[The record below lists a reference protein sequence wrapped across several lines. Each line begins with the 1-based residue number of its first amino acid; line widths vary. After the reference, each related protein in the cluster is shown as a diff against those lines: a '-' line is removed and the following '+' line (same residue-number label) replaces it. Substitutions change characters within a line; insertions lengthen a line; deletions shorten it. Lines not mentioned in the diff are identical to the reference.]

1 VVLHWTG
8 RIFANALLGATLFA
22 TPGVAKAQGAV
33 SNPATVLVQL
43 QRTQIDMKTDNTAA
57 LVQACLRDLE
67 AIPGFLRANDAGLQQ
82 PVTPEEE
89 AKRQAAFESA
99 RRQAETVQDDAQCA
113 TVLHTYLGAWR
124 KTHLWVDT
132 VKPDGSSRLSHI
144 SNSARMPSI
153 ELLSPGTALITIPNF
168 FPPARQPLAALIEQ
182 HRAELERRPN
192 WIIDV
197 RGNGG
202 GADTT
207 YASLLPWLMPDGWI
221 EVSDRIYVTPANL
234 QAEERIAQE
243 IAPGDDELA
252 RFAEATVRRMRSV
265 ADGHWVQQQYEEGW
279 RHERPTVVEK
289 HRPQRVAVLMDAGC
303 GSSCEQFLLTV
314 RQSFSLKLVGRSR
327 SAGALD
333 ASNVRSH
340 LLPSGRRRLWY
351 ATTLSNRLPGYR
363 IEGIGISPD
372 VFLPEPED
380 KADRL
385 VDVKRTQRWLEN
397 NGW

>member
-1 VVLHWTG
+1 
-8 RIFANALLGATLFA
+8 
-22 TPGVAKAQGAV
+22 
-33 SNPATVLVQL
+33 
-43 QRTQIDMKTDNTAA
+43 MKTENTATA
-57 LVQACLRDLE
+57 IAQACLQDLE
-67 AIPGFLRANDAGLQQ
+67 AIPGFLLANDAGFQQ
-82 PVTPEEE
+82 PVTPDEE
-89 AKRQAAFESA
+89 ANRQAAFETA
-99 RRQAETVQDDAQCA
+99 RRQAETVQDEAQCA
-113 TVLHTYLGAWR
+113 TVLHGYLGAWR

-132 VKPDGSSRLSHI
+132 VKPDGPFELSHK

-153 ELLSPGTALITIPNF
+153 ELLSPATVLITIPNF
-168 FPPARQPLAALIEQ
+168 FPLARQPLAGLIEQ
-182 HRAELERRPN
+182 HRTELEARPN

-221 EVSDRIYVTPANL
+221 EVSERIYVTTANL
-234 QAEERIAQE
+234 QAEEHIAQE
-243 IAPGDDELA
+243 IAPGDEELA

-279 RHERPTVVEK
+279 LHERPAAVEK

-303 GSSCEQFLLTV
+303 GSSGEQFLLTV
-314 RQSFSLKLVGRSR
+314 RQSFSVKLVGRSR
-327 SAGALD
+327 SGGALD
-333 ASNVRSH
+333 ASNVRPH

-363 IEGIGISPD
+363 IEGIGIGPD
-372 VFLPEPED
+372 VFLPEAED
-380 KADRL
+380 KADRSA
-385 VDVKRTQRWLEN
+385 DVKRTQRWLEG

>member
-1 VVLHWTG
+1 MALQRTA
-8 RIFANALLGATLFA
+8 RIFGHALIGATLCA
-22 TPGVAKAQGAV
+22 ALGCANSQVAEV
-33 SNPATVLVQL
+33 
-43 QRTQIDMKTDNTAA
+43 DMKTDSIAA
-57 LVQACLRDLE
+57 VAKACVQDLE
-67 AIPGFLRANDAGLQQ
+67 AIPGFLRANDAGFQQ
-82 PVTPEEE
+82 PATPDEE
-89 AKRQAAFESA
+89 ARRQAAFEAA
-99 RRQAETVQDDAQCA
+99 RRQAETVQDEAQCA
-113 TVLHTYLGAWR
+113 AVLHTYLGAWR
-124 KTHLWVDT
+124 KGHLSVDT
-132 VKPDGSSRLSHI
+132 VKPDGSSELSH
-144 SNSARMPSI
+144 SLNSARMPGV
-153 ELLSPGTALITIPNF
+153 ELLSPATVLITIPNF
-168 FPPARQPLAALIEQ
+168 FPPARKPLAALIEQ
-182 HRAELERRPN
+182 HRSELQTRPN

-243 IAPGDDELA
+243 IAPGDAEFA
-252 RFAEATVRRMRSV
+252 RFMETTVRRMRSV
-265 ADGHWVQQQYEEGW
+265 AEGHWVQQQYEQGW
-279 RHERPTVVEK
+279 LHERPTAVEK

-314 RQSFSLKLVGRSR
+314 RQSFSVKLVGRSR
-327 SAGALD
+327 SGGALD

-363 IEGIGISPD
+363 IEGIGIGPD
-372 VFLPEPED
+372 VFLPDAEN
-380 KADRL
+380 KTDRS